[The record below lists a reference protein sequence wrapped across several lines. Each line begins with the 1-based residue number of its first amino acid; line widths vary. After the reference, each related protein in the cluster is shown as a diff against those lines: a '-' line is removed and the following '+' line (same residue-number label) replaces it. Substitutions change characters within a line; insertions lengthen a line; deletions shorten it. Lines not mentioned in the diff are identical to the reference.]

1 VQSDLGEPATKE
13 NEHMSEL
20 LEYRNL
26 IGGELRAPASG
37 RYVDVENPATGE
49 IWARIPASDQ
59 ADVNAA
65 ADAAAAAFPEWS
77 ALSAAERGFF
87 LTKLGELFPKHG
99 EELVTLESRDNGFPV
114 GNNLARFGP
123 GLQFLWNRAAV
134 NTLDAVT
141 GKSVTLAPN
150 MLGITRREPYGV
162 VAVIV
167 PWNAPIGIMSN
178 KVACALAAGNTV
190 VVKPAEQACVSVLRF
205 AELAA
210 EVLPPGVLNIV
221 SGTGE
226 VAGDALVRHRHVR
239 KITMTG
245 STETGRVIQRAA
257 AENLTPSVFELG
269 GKSPNIVFA
278 DADLDAATIGV
289 TTLGIF
295 LPNAGQG
302 CVAGSRI
309 LLQRPIFDE
318 MVQRIRTV
326 VDTLVLGDPM
336 DRATSMGPI
345 ISRAQYDRVVNYL
358 EIGQKEA
365 DLVFGGRHGADLVPA
380 ALSGG
385 YWVEPTLFKATDNS
399 LRICQEEIFGPVGV
413 AIPFDTEEEALAIAN
428 DCRYGLASGVW
439 TRDLARAHRFIREIE
454 SGNVWVN
461 TYFQTRYELPFGGI
475 KDSGYGH
482 DDIVEFTREKAAV
495 IQA

>member
-1 VQSDLGEPATKE
+1 
-13 NEHMSEL
+13 MSEL
-20 LEYRNL
+20 PEYRNL
-26 IGGELRAPASG
+26 IGGELRAPTSG
-37 RYVDVENPATGE
+37 RYLDVENPATGQ
-49 IWARIPASDQ
+49 IWARIPASEQ

-65 ADAAAAAFPEWS
+65 ADAAAAAFPVWS
-77 ALSAAERGFF
+77 AMTAAERGFF
-87 LTKLGELFPKHG
+87 LTKIGEIFARHG
-99 EELVTLESRDNGFPV
+99 EELMTLESRDNGFPI

-141 GKSVTLAPN
+141 GRSVTLAPN
-150 MLGITRREPYGV
+150 MLGVTRREPYGV
-162 VAVIV
+162 VAAIV
-167 PWNAPIGIMSN
+167 PWNAPMGIMSN

-205 AELAA
+205 AELVA

-257 AENLTPSVFELG
+257 ADMLTPSVFELG

-289 TTLGIF
+289 STMGIF
-295 LPNAGQG
+295 TSNAGQG

-309 LLQRPIFDE
+309 LLQQPIFDE
-318 MVQRIRTV
+318 MVRRIQSV
-326 VDTLVLGDPM
+326 VDPLVLGDPM
-336 DRATSMGPI
+336 DPATSMGPI
-345 ISRAQYDRVVNYL
+345 ISAAQYDRVVGYL
-358 EIGQKEA
+358 EVGQKEA
-365 DLVFGGRHGADLVPA
+365 DLIFGGRHGADLVPQG
-380 ALSGG
+380 LSGG
-385 YWVEPTLFKATDNS
+385 YWVEPTLFKAIDNS
-399 LRICQEEIFGPVGV
+399 LRICQEEIFGPVAV
-413 AIPFDTEEEALAIAN
+413 AIPFDTDEEALAIAN

-439 TRDLARAHRFIREIE
+439 TRDLARAHRFVREIE

-461 TYFQTRYELPFGGI
+461 TYLQTRYELPFGGI

-482 DDIVEFTREKAAV
+482 DAVVEFTREKAAV
-495 IQA
+495 IQS

>member
-1 VQSDLGEPATKE
+1 
-13 NEHMSEL
+13 MSEL
-20 LEYRNL
+20 PQYRNL
-26 IGGELRAPASG
+26 IGGQLREPASG
-37 RYVDVENPATGE
+37 QFLDVENPATGE
-49 IWARIPASDQ
+49 IWAQIPASDQ

-65 ADAAAAAFPEWS
+65 ADAAAAAFPTWS
-77 ALSAAERGFF
+77 AMTAAERGYF
-87 LTKLGELFPKHG
+87 LSKLGEVFATHG
-99 EELVTLESRDNGFPV
+99 EELATLECRDNGFPF
-114 GNNLARFGP
+114 GDSLARYGA

-134 NTLDAVT
+134 STLDAVT

-150 MLGITRREPYGV
+150 MLGVTRREPYGV
-162 VAVIV
+162 VAAIV

-178 KVACALAAGNTV
+178 KAACALAAGNTV
-190 VVKPAEQACVSVLRF
+190 VVKPAEQASVSVLRF

-210 EVLPPGVLNIV
+210 EILPPGVLNIV
-221 SGTGE
+221 SGLGE
-226 VAGDALVRHRHVR
+226 VAGDALVRHRHIR

-245 STETGRVIQRAA
+245 STETGREIQRAA
-257 AENLTPSVFELG
+257 AETLTPSVFELG

-278 DADLDAATIGV
+278 DADLDAATVGV

-295 LPNAGQG
+295 IPNAGQG

-309 LLQRPIFDE
+309 LLQRTIFDE
-318 MVQRIRTV
+318 MVQRIQRV
-326 VDTLVLGDPM
+326 AEGLLLGDPLEP
-336 DRATSMGPI
+336 ATTMGPI
-345 ISRAQYDRVVNYL
+345 ISAEQYDRVVGYL

-365 DLVFGGRHGADLVPA
+365 DLVFGGRHGAHLVPP

-385 YWVEPTLFKATDNS
+385 HWVEPTLFAAADNS

-413 AIPFDTEEEALAIAN
+413 AIPFDTEDEALAIAN

-439 TRDLARAHRFIREIE
+439 TRDLARAHRFVREIQ

-461 TYFQTRYELPFGGI
+461 TYFQARYELPFGGI

-482 DDIVEFTREKAAV
+482 DDVLEFTREKSAV
-495 IQA
+495 IAT